1 MLTSTRDRVAA
12 ATGALF
18 VVLVMVGNQI
28 DVAGT
33 DQSAHPTGSSV
44 LHDAGT
50 QAHSMS
56 AAIGFTLEFLG
67 FMAFVVFLGYLLD
80 LRRRTSAPGTGA
92 VASATAVCAG
102 LTMLI
107 IKLASAVP
115 MGAVLLDHAG
125 MSPELARVLNDMGG
139 VAFVIGWL
147 PYAVFVGAAALGLL
161 RAGLVGRPTA
171 IVGAVV
177 GAAGFVLAL
186 ISLQDPINGNP
197 MAWMAGLLWTLV
209 VSVRLA
215 VRPGTGARR
224 PVGQPSAEPVPAG
237 A

>member
-1 MLTSTRDRVAA
+1 MLTSTRDRIAA

-18 VVLVMVGNQI
+18 VVLVTVGNQI

-44 LHDAGT
+44 LHDAAA
-50 QAHSMS
+50 QAHSTS
-56 AAIGFTLEFLG
+56 AMIGFALEFLG

-80 LRRRTSAPGTGA
+80 LRRRTSAPATGA
-92 VASATAVCAG
+92 IASATAVCAG

-107 IKLASAVP
+107 VKLASAVP
-115 MGAVLLDHAG
+115 MGAVLLDHDG
-125 MSPELARVLNDMGG
+125 MSPELARVLDDMGG
-139 VAFVIGWL
+139 VAFVLGWL
-147 PYAVFVGAAALGLL
+147 PYAVFVAAAALGLL

-171 IVGAVV
+171 IVGVVV

-186 ISLQDPINGNP
+186 IALENPVAGNP

-215 VRPGTGARR
+215 VRPGTGRQQA
-224 PVGQPSAEPVPAG
+224 AEPSPARVT
-237 A
+237 ATV

>member
-18 VVLVMVGNQI
+18 VVLIMVGNQI
-28 DVAGT
+28 EVAGT
-33 DQSAHPTGSSV
+33 NQSAHPTGASV
-44 LHDAGT
+44 LHDAAG
-50 QAHSMS
+50 QAHSTS
-56 AAIGFTLEFLG
+56 ALIGFTLEFLG

-80 LRRRTSAPGTGA
+80 LRRRTSTPSSGA

-115 MGAVLLDHAG
+115 MGVVLLDRAG
-125 MSPELARVLNDMGG
+125 MSQELARALADMGG
-139 VAFVIGWL
+139 VAFVLGWL

-161 RAGLVGRPTA
+161 RARLVGRPTA
-171 IVGAVV
+171 IIGAVV
-177 GAAGFVLAL
+177 GAAGLVLAL
-186 ISLQDPINGNP
+186 IGLENPVAGNP

-215 VRPGTGARR
+215 VRPGTGARGT
-224 PVGQPSAEPVPAG
+224 VEEPAAAPLPAG
-237 A
+237 V

>member
-1 MLTSTRDRVAA
+1 MLTSTRDRIAA

-18 VVLVMVGNQI
+18 VVLITVGNQI
-28 DVAGT
+28 GVSGT
-33 DQSAHPTGSSV
+33 DQSAHPTGTSV
-44 LHDAGT
+44 LHDAAL
-50 QAHSMS
+50 QAHST
-56 AAIGFTLEFLG
+56 AAMIGFTLEFLG
-67 FMAFVVFLGYLLD
+67 FMAFVVFLGYVLD
-80 LRRRTSAPGTGA
+80 LRRRTSAAGAGA

-107 IKLASAVP
+107 VKLGSAVP
-115 MGAVLLDHAG
+115 MGVVMLDRAG
-125 MSPELARVLNDMGG
+125 MSPDLARALADMGS
-139 VAFVIGWL
+139 VAFVLGWL

-171 IVGAVV
+171 IIGAVV

-186 ISLQDPINGNP
+186 ISLENPINGNP
-197 MAWMAGLLWTLV
+197 MAWMAALLWTLV

-215 VRPGTGARR
+215 VRPGTGARTTVEE
-224 PVGQPSAEPVPAG
+224 PAATPVPAG

>member
-1 MLTSTRDRVAA
+1 MLTSARDRIAA

-33 DQSAHPTGSSV
+33 DQSAHPTGASV
-44 LHDAGT
+44 LHDAAS
-50 QAHSMS
+50 QAHSTS

-67 FMAFVVFLGYLLD
+67 FMSFVVFLGYLLD
-80 LRRRTSAPGTGA
+80 LRRRTSTPATGA

-107 IKLASAVP
+107 VKLTSAVP

-125 MSPELARVLNDMGG
+125 MSPDLARALADMGG
-139 VAFVIGWL
+139 VAFVLGWL
-147 PYAVFVGAAALGLL
+147 PYAVFVVAAALGMLH
-161 RAGLVGRPTA
+161 AGLVGRPTA

-177 GAAGFVLAL
+177 GAAGIVLAL
-186 ISLQDPINGNP
+186 IGLLNPLDGNP

-215 VRPGTGARR
+215 VRPGTGARGSLEE
-224 PVGQPSAEPVPAG
+224 PAAAVSAA